1 MKKTILYL
9 SLAALVLAGCAKTPK
24 AGTNDDN
31 KRFFESWVQVYH
43 PHAVRTSLGAYILS
57 DTPGTGTAAGTPES
71 NPFVRVSYT
80 IRSLSGT
87 IQGTT
92 DEDLSKQIGYY
103 TTNESKNPYYG
114 PIVWARGANGQA
126 AGVEE
131 SVAQMSV
138 GGRRTVAIPGWLLGY
153 DSSSS
158 APILYSTAEDYEK
171 KVAGSTPLIYEIK
184 LEEVI
189 PDIQKWQIDSVGRYV
204 ARNFPGSSVKDSVKL
219 GFYYF
224 QTGAPSS
231 TEKFKSDTTIYIN
244 YIGRRLDG
252 SVFDTSIA
260 DTAKFYGI
268 YSASRTYGPCAIDWY
283 NTDETYKDITMRTA
297 GSSSSSSVITGF
309 SFGLDQMHP
318 HEKGSAIFIS
328 DWGYAAKGSGYA
340 IPTYSPLRFD
350 FEVVDKPKS

>member
-1 MKKTILYL
+1 MKRTILYL

-24 AGTNDDN
+24 AGTNDEN
-31 KRFFESWVQVYH
+31 KLFFESWVQVYH
-43 PHAVRTSLGAYILS
+43 PNATRTNLGAYVLK
-57 DTPGTGTAAGTPES
+57 DTPGTGAAAGKPES

-80 IRSLSGT
+80 IRKLDGT

-92 DEDLSKQIGYY
+92 DLELSKQIGYY
-103 TTNESKNPYYG
+103 ETNESKNPYYG
-114 PIVWARGANGQA
+114 PIVWARGTSGQA

-131 SVAQMSV
+131 SIAQMSV

-153 DSSSS
+153 DSSSGS
-158 APILYSTAEDYEK
+158 PILYNSAEDYEN
-171 KVAGSTPLIYEIK
+171 KVAGSTPLIYEMT

-189 PDIQKWQIDSVGRYV
+189 PDMQKWQIDSVGRNV
-204 ARNFPGSSVKDSVKL
+204 AACFPGKTVKDSVKL

-231 TEKFKSDTTIYIN
+231 TAKFKSDTTIYIN

-252 SVFDTSIA
+252 EVFDTNIA

-268 YSASRTYGPCAIDWY
+268 YSATRAYGPSAINWY
-283 NTDETYKDITMRTA
+283 NTDETYKDITMVTS
-297 GSSSSSSVITGF
+297 GTSSSVIPGF
-309 SFGLDQMHP
+309 AFGLDQMHP
-318 HEKGSAIFIS
+318 HEKGTAIFIS
-328 DWGYAAKGSGYA
+328 DWGYGAKGSGYA

-350 FEVVDKPKS
+350 FEIVDKPKS